1 LIKIINTNPMY
12 RPVYDTESLAL
23 YPFPVDYKGGCASQ
37 RAQLLLMGYLLNF
50 VTALEWSALTPAW
63 ALRDFLEDSSA
74 ISWFLFSLHT
84 VAIGLMWALLGNS
97 STRGTAETCSK
108 HSSSVG
114 HELCMLGPLAYAIM
128 AVVVMWAINI
138 WRAHN
143 RLESNDFLALASRS
157 FSLCNFIFLTPLY
170 DKPNLVDKLIRWT
183 VTIAHIIAIPIIA
196 FVAVVAKPW
205 WDTWKCYTVL
215 NVPQGLLDKDYGVCN
230 PPDAVQGSQGAWGPF
245 LITGAD
251 PDNPTDGNGYAYTY
265 LDPWRG
271 GLYIAVHIEVFAVA
285 LYSIAV
291 FRPQQKDRRD
301 ALASLKVAQFIQN
314 ITGKT

>member
-1 LIKIINTNPMY
+1 
-12 RPVYDTESLAL
+12 
-23 YPFPVDYKGGCASQ
+23 
-37 RAQLLLMGYLLNF
+37 MGHLLNF

-63 ALRDFLEDSSA
+63 ALRDFLEDSTA
-74 ISWFLFSLHT
+74 LSWFLFSLHT
-84 VAIGLMWALLGNS
+84 VAIGLMWALLGNPE
-97 STRGTAETCSK
+97 TRGTTETCAK

-128 AVVVMWAINI
+128 AVIVMWGINI

-143 RLESNDFLALASRS
+143 RLQPNDLLALASRS
-157 FSLCNFIFLTPLY
+157 FSLCNFLFLTPLY

-183 VTIAHIIAIPIIA
+183 VTIAHIIAVPIIA
-196 FVAVVAKPW
+196 FVAAVAKPW

-230 PPDAVQGSQGAWGPF
+230 PPDAVQGSQGAWGPL

-251 PDNPTDGNGYAYTY
+251 PKHPTDGNGYAYTY

-271 GLYIAVHIEVFAVA
+271 ALYIAVHVEVFAVA

-291 FRPQQKDRRD
+291 FRPQQKERRD
-301 ALASLKVAQFIQN
+301 ALAKLRVAQFIEN
-314 ITGKT
+314 IVGKAE